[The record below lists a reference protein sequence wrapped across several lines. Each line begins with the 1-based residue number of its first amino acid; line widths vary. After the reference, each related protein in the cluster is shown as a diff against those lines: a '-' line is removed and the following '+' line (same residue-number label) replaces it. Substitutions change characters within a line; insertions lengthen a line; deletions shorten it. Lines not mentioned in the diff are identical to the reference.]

1 MTTRVWT
8 MTKRAALAVA
18 AVGTLGALIVCN
30 VAAQDNGDKITVP
43 FGDAAKPRTMI
54 VKMMNGGITIRGYE
68 GRDAIVES
76 TTRSSSRSSKGI
88 RQQPPGTEGM
98 RRIDNNS
105 GGLDITSDN
114 NIVTIHGGMSRSTD
128 VVIQVPSQTSLK
140 LETLNGGAIVVEN
153 IAGEIDAQNMNGAVT
168 INNVSGSVLANSM
181 NGKVT
186 VSLTKVTPNKT
197 MSFSTMNGTIDVTL
211 PADVK
216 ANLKMKTDNGDI
228 WTDFPDIKLDGSHA
242 PTIEDSR
249 KNGTGR
255 YHVKVDK
262 SMYGTINGGG
272 PEMQFVTYNGSIVIH
287 KK

>member
-1 MTTRVWT
+1 MTKRLWT
-8 MTKRAALAVA
+8 NTKRAAIAVA
-18 AVGTLGALIVCN
+18 AAGTLGALIVCN

-76 TTRSSSRSSKGI
+76 STRVSSSSRNRES
-88 RQQPPGTEGM
+88 RQPANIPAGM
-98 RRIDNNS
+98 HRIENNS
-105 GGLDITSDN
+105 GGLDITSNN
-114 NIVTIHGGMSRSTD
+114 NIVTIHGGMNRSTD

-153 IAGEIDAQNMNGAVT
+153 ISGEIDAQNMNGAVT
-168 INNVSGSVLANSM
+168 VTNVSGSVMANSM

-186 VSLTKVTPNKT
+186 VSLAKVTPNKT

-211 PADVK
+211 PGDVK

-228 WTDFPDIKLDGSHA
+228 WTDFDVKLDGSRA

>member
-8 MTKRAALAVA
+8 MTKRAAIAVA

-30 VAAQDNGDKITVP
+30 VAAQDSGDKITVP

-54 VKMMNGGITIRGYE
+54 VKMMQGGITVRGYE

-76 TTRSSSRSSKGI
+76 TSRSGASSRI
-88 RQQPPGTEGM
+88 RTSRQPSEVPPGM
-98 RRIDNNS
+98 HRIENNS

-128 VVIQVPSQTSLK
+128 VVIQVPSQTSLR

-153 IAGEIDAQNMNGAVT
+153 ISGEIDAQNMNGAVT
-168 INNVSGSVLANSM
+168 VTNVSGSVIANSM
-181 NGKVT
+181 NGKIT
-186 VSLTKVTPNKT
+186 VSLAKVTPNKT
-197 MSFSTMNGTIDVTL
+197 MSFSTMNGAIDVTL
-211 PADVK
+211 PGDVK

-228 WTDFPDIKLDGSHA
+228 WTDFDVKLDAGRA
-242 PTIEDSR
+242 PTVEDNR
-249 KNGTGR
+249 KDGNGR

-262 SMYGTINGGG
+262 AMYGSINGGG